1 MYILSKKQWPAFKYN
16 VWQCNG
22 FSCHINNLSKNI
34 LSNAIGCGPNAMSY
48 CPLVCNKLFQIKPT
62 VQMVILLRP
71 FLHEYVFTWSSQN
84 YRVGE
89 KKKQRSLNLMF
100 LSLCIPL
107 RMFTKFTNIFE
118 LVFPHLSYFQSMLLN
133 ALEMYAL

>member
-1 MYILSKKQWPAFKYN
+1 MAWVKMYILSKKQWPAFKYN

-89 KKKQRSLNLMF
+89 KKNTKVIKPHVS
-100 LSLCIPL
+100 LSLHTI
-107 RMFTKFTNIFE
+107 KDVHKIYKYIWAG
-118 LVFPHLSYFQSMLLN
+118 FPTLKLLSVN
-133 ALEMYAL
+133 VT